1 MVQRVPAGQDA
12 AQSPEVPSWSNAGAP
27 VPRDHSRIAV
37 EVTFLRMGRKPAE
50 PPAAFPPDHHLV
62 HLPAPT
68 VGFYRYL
75 YGTVGHRYC
84 WWLRRASSDAE
95 LDRLLSDPRIS
106 VHVLYH
112 QGEPGGFFELDA
124 RHGGEV
130 NIGYFGL
137 MPHLIG
143 KGLGAAFLRAA
154 IDEAWS
160 RVTPRPGLGVRVNT
174 CTADHPRALGTY
186 LRAGFR
192 PIRSVRELWNIP
204 DHLGLPIP
212 DRLRA

>member
-1 MVQRVPAGQDA
+1 M
-12 AQSPEVPSWSNAGAP
+12 
-27 VPRDHSRIAV
+27 
-37 EVTFLRMGRKPAE
+37 
-50 PPAAFPPDHHLV
+50 
-62 HLPAPT
+62 
-68 VGFYRYL
+68 GFYRYL
-75 YGTVGHRYC
+75 YGTVGQQYC
-84 WWLRRASSDAE
+84 WWLRRTASDSE
-95 LDRLLSDPRIS
+95 LGRLLSDPKIS

-143 KGLGAAFLRAA
+143 KGLGTRFLRAA
-154 IDEAWS
+154 IDEAWL
-160 RVTPRPGLGVRVNT
+160 RVMPRPGLGVRVNT